1 MMKVSGKEIERVGSQ
16 TGSAPEVGDQTVTSP
31 DALREWAKC
40 VEQDSQ
46 AETNEYLGES
56 VTAHSGE

>member
-1 MMKVSGKEIERVGSQ
+1 MELSRKEIEQVVSQAGSE
-16 TGSAPEVGDQTVTSP
+16 SEVGDQIFTSP

-46 AETNEYLGES
+46 AETFEYLGES
-56 VTAHSGE
+56 VKIGRAHV